1 MKKRFEYLVEHSM
14 TVGTQWDPVVLA
26 IVALGRG
33 FLPFLL
39 VYNVHCIWQGVGF
52 AAHHTRP
59 MFAGALINY
68 NQSFYTLIEGH
79 PFFLAWRINVVTLY
93 RVLSMPGKRTNV

>member
-1 MKKRFEYLVEHSM
+1 M
-14 TVGTQWDPVVLA
+14 TIGTQWDPVVLT

-39 VYNVHCIWQGVGF
+39 VYDVYCIRQWVGF

-59 MFAGALINY
+59 MSAGALINY
-68 NQSFYTLIEGH
+68 DQSFYTLIEGH
-79 PFFLAWRINVVTLY
+79 PSSSFGRFNVVSY
-93 RVLSMPGKRTNV
+93 SVG